1 MAVYEEW
8 CLSSGLLR
16 SNQVYICFAPMTRIQ
31 TPVQLAQLAVRAL
44 RLRGWLRLDETR
56 RSAAVA
62 RA

>member
-1 MAVYEEW
+1 
-8 CLSSGLLR
+8 
-16 SNQVYICFAPMTRIQ
+16 MTRIQ